1 MAPLIRAVLSNLIG
15 EEDAKEIE
23 IVSNEVDVQ
32 PDGKWEI
39 KYRHP
44 TSGFGHDKSQA
55 ILPYRDLPDPP
66 TVFFFGDGVSDMS
79 AARHANVLYVKQKEG
94 GDNDLAA
101 YCRRESIPHILFED
115 FGHALRSVSAIVEG
129 KKSAQDALAE
139 GRA

>member
-44 TSGFGHDKSQA
+44 TRYVAPDRVV
-55 ILPYRDLPDPP
+55 IL
-66 TVFFFGDGVSDMS
+66 
-79 AARHANVLYVKQKEG
+79 KQEG
-94 GDNDLAA
+94 
-101 YCRRESIPHILFED
+101 SP
-115 FGHALRSVSAIVEG
+115 
-129 KKSAQDALAE
+129 
-139 GRA
+139 